1 MNEAIAIMIVLLGAS
16 FGVGWIAWV
25 VATNIRLTKTAKAQ
39 AEVQARLLEKF
50 GSGRDLIEY
59 MQTEAGRHFVEAVA
73 SERANPFGRILG
85 AVQVGLILT
94 LLGLAFLLMRMRVP
108 DSPEELLMFGGS
120 ALAVGIGFLLS
131 SIVSYGL
138 SKSWGLFDRKSSIQK

>member
-25 VATNIRLTKTAKAQ
+25 VATNIRLK
-39 AEVQARLLEKF
+39 
-50 GSGRDLIEY
+50 
-59 MQTEAGRHFVEAVA
+59 HFVEAVTI
-73 SERANPFGRILG
+73 ERANPFGRILG

-108 DSPEELLMFGGS
+108 DSPEALLMFGAEAGPVRNR
-120 ALAVGIGFLLS
+120 AELQRFFEA
-131 SIVSYGL
+131 IVERLQRLYEVS
-138 SKSWGLFDRKSSIQK
+138 